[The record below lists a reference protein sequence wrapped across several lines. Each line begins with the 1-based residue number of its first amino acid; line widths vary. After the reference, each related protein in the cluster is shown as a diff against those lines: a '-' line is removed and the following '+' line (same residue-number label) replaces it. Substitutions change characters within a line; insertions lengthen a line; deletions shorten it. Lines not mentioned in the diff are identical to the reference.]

1 MLLESIALPSI
12 TCQLQPEL
20 TCCLQVLE
28 KHVRNLL
35 NLAVVLLFPDGLQMM
50 MAGIFQVCATPDC

>member
-1 MLLESIALPSI
+1 MPCPALPACCNLSF
-12 TCQLQPEL
+12 TCG
-20 TCCLQVLE
+20 LQVLE

-50 MAGIFQVCATPDC
+50 MAGIFQVCITPGSCQQ